1 MKRLELSLRLKN
13 SDLNAARLPI
23 PPHPHLI
30 RQGGG
35 YVAALWRDEKG
46 DSAWFDPCGRERLHF
61 GSARAICDVKDK
73 ERADES
79 RAMAASSGACALP

>member
-35 YVAALWRDEKG
+35 YVAALCHDEKG
-46 DSAWFDPCGRERLHF
+46 DSASICQRHPQRLHF
-61 GSARAICDVKDK
+61 SATRAICDALEK
-73 ERADES
+73 ESADES
-79 RAMAASSGACALP
+79 LAMAASSGACALF